1 MTVIAPRVDG
11 PGQPEADPGL
21 PTPEPTP
28 LPDIDTVRAL
38 AERYSNW
45 GRWGPDDEL
54 GTLNHIQASDVV
66 AASGLVRSGRVF
78 SYEPH
83 PVNFRELQHNAATVA
98 AKLRRIV

>member
-66 AASGLVRSGRVF
+66 AAWDWSAAGASSRWRSRSTRTV
-78 SYEPH
+78 
-83 PVNFRELQHNAATVA
+83 HNRAASVA
-98 AKLRRIV
+98 STPST

>member
-1 MTVIAPRVDG
+1 MTITAARVDG

-21 PTPEPTP
+21 PATD
-28 LPDIDTVRAL
+28 LVPDIDTVRAL

-66 AASGLVRSGRVF
+66 AASNLVRTATSHWPSRSTRTGRSPAASGASTR
-78 SYEPH
+78 S
-83 PVNFRELQHNAATVA
+83 T
-98 AKLRRIV
+98 